1 MSKNTTGIGSLV
13 VDEHELASSG
23 LDLWRIPKVDASM
36 VHGKNQTYFLTGPIK
51 NEGPFEFIIPSESNE
66 YLMLDKTTIYGEVEV
81 VKANDGDLADADL
94 VTTINNF
101 PQTLFSLIKVYLN
114 GVCINDIST
123 ATYGFKAYLEN
134 HLSYDVNVKKTT
146 LAATEMYIKD
156 AVGEE
161 TDIAVNVVKG
171 GTGMN
176 KRNALIK
183 KKKVYFD
190 ITPHIDFFRTEQ
202 LLLPGVEMKIELVRS
217 PDSFSLLQA
226 VDKTAKIKF
235 HKLECLTRKVILDPK
250 IAQLMENR
258 LTEKPSF
265 YPVCHSKI
273 RTHLLAS
280 GIQSTHI
287 SQIVRGKLPRSFMF
301 CILDSENFEGNFDKN
316 PFYINNA
323 GLQSLNVL
331 INGEPVHARPID
343 PDWDSGRC
351 LKEYRWFRENTG
363 QHGHL
368 TNGITLEEYKTNTC
382 VFCYDLSPD
391 LCNGYYKHGLEQ
403 GTIDISL
410 SFKNALV
417 KNHTLL
423 FYATFN
429 EAVVIDKNRNITLV

>member
-161 TDIAVNVVKG
+161 ILIG
-171 GTGMN
+171 SHSRHCQG
-176 KRNALIK
+176 RWHSRALQRLERQS
-183 KKKVYFD
+183 YW
-190 ITPHIDFFRTEQ
+190 IDALLGLVLHVLLDHQGLDVCRWSTE
-202 LLLPGVEMKIELVRS
+202 S
-217 PDSFSLLQA
+217 HA
-226 VDKTAKIKF
+226 A
-235 HKLECLTRKVILDPK
+235 
-250 IAQLMENR
+250 
-258 LTEKPSF
+258 
-265 YPVCHSKI
+265 
-273 RTHLLAS
+273 
-280 GIQSTHI
+280 
-287 SQIVRGKLPRSFMF
+287 
-301 CILDSENFEGNFDKN
+301 LDSLSRSRNDHLYVHK
-316 PFYINNA
+316 PFLAHEDANLHPACVRQRRLQRIA
-323 GLQSLNVL
+323 GW
-331 INGEPVHARPID
+331 I
-343 PDWDSGRC
+343 
-351 LKEYRWFRENTG
+351 
-363 QHGHL
+363 
-368 TNGITLEEYKTNTC
+368 
-382 VFCYDLSPD
+382 
-391 LCNGYYKHGLEQ
+391 
-403 GTIDISL
+403 
-410 SFKNALV
+410 
-417 KNHTLL
+417 
-423 FYATFN
+423 
-429 EAVVIDKNRNITLV
+429 EASH

>member
-226 VDKTAKIKF
+226 VDKTRLIYI
-235 HKLECLTRKVILDPK
+235 ILAYLFRINELMQF
-250 IAQLMENR
+250 IAYLFVG
-258 LTEKPSF
+258 LF
-265 YPVCHSKI
+265 AAI
-273 RTHLLAS
+273 RPA
-280 GIQSTHI
+280 
-287 SQIVRGKLPRSFMF
+287 
-301 CILDSENFEGNFDKN
+301 
-316 PFYINNA
+316 
-323 GLQSLNVL
+323 
-331 INGEPVHARPID
+331 
-343 PDWDSGRC
+343 
-351 LKEYRWFRENTG
+351 
-363 QHGHL
+363 
-368 TNGITLEEYKTNTC
+368 
-382 VFCYDLSPD
+382 
-391 LCNGYYKHGLEQ
+391 
-403 GTIDISL
+403 
-410 SFKNALV
+410 
-417 KNHTLL
+417 
-423 FYATFN
+423 
-429 EAVVIDKNRNITLV
+429 